1 MIPDT
6 KSQFARDD
14 PAFLVL
20 LLGCMFGE
28 CSLCFSNPKGQLF
41 SDFPVTSF
49 AFGYALHYDFWSTL
63 VLTLY
68 VVFVDCILTGVI
80 VATVFWIVAN
90 KYFRKSQIDADI
102 EWGYAFDVHLNAFFP
117 PLMLLH
123 FVLIILHGLV
133 WDPSVRWQFHSYF
146 LGNTLWLIAIA
157 YYIYITFLG
166 YNCKYILRSMF

>member
-1 MIPDT
+1 M
-6 KSQFARDD
+6 
-14 PAFLVL
+14 
-20 LLGCMFGE
+20 
-28 CSLCFSNPKGQLF
+28 
-41 SDFPVTSF
+41 TSF
-49 AFGYALHYDFWSTL
+49 AFGYALHYNFWSTL

-68 VVFVDCILTGVI
+68 VVFVDCVLTGII
-80 VATVFWIVAN
+80 VATVIWIVAN
-90 KYFRKSQIDADI
+90 KYLRKSQLDADV

-146 LGNTLWLIAIA
+146 LGNSLWLIAIA

-166 YNCKYILRSMF
+166 YNCKYGFWSWVVLRVNLFSIRVLEVLGSLLSYNSLVSIDYSR